1 MFDAEDISLTDEG
14 PVLGPGWLHFT
25 STMILIFGVVFAV
38 KFWRE
43 EPRASRI
50 VLAGSL
56 IPGAMTVIQVIRLK
70 RSLGTAELSVNEV
83 IPLGWSGTAVYLR
96 PLRGATVGGI
106 EARLQCDEIV
116 VKGRGNKKK
125 ERRAVVLD
133 QPLTPVATPMMEQLR
148 LQIPLRIPAT
158 GPPSIDVRDA
168 RTEWWVRLRL
178 RMEGCPNTRSSFCI
192 AVLPAVKR

>member
-1 MFDAEDISLTDEG
+1 MFDTEDLALSDEG

-25 STMILIFGVVFAV
+25 STILLILGVVFAV

-43 EPRASRI
+43 QPRVAPI
-50 VLAGSL
+50 VLGACA
-56 IPGAMTVIQVIRLK
+56 IPAAITIIQVIRLK
-70 RSLGTAELSVNEV
+70 RSLGTAELSVSDL

-96 PLRGATVGGI
+96 PLRGATVREI

-133 QPLTPVATPMMEQLR
+133 QPLTPVTTPMMEQLR

-178 RMEGCPNTRSSFCI
+178 QMEGCPNTRSSFRI
-192 AVLPAVKR
+192 EVLPAVKR